1 MGKIEKRFIL
11 ISIALITLLCIGA
24 VSAADDIAADD
35 VATAD
40 SEDIGTIDADITEND
55 DVSLEVSDVA
65 EDNPPTEVSLD
76 DSLGI
81 SDEVSDDEV
90 AADEST
96 ESLGDI
102 TIPLSISWLLF
113 NS

>member
-11 ISIALITLLCIGA
+11 ISIALISLLCIGA

-35 VATAD
+35 VAAAD
-40 SEDIGTIDADITEND
+40 SEDIGTIDAGITEND

-81 SDEVSDDEV
+81 SDEVSDY
-90 AADEST
+90 
-96 ESLGDI
+96 
-102 TIPLSISWLLF
+102 F
-113 NS
+113 